1 MRLGGAKNIA
11 FRDLCS
17 KTSTD
22 AKGGAATTA
31 APPFFRFVLEIKL
44 VLNQVRKFDLDQI
57 MTLGLTIAGAAIM
70 IGGIR
75 LKIGTVSVPEP
86 GFFPFISG
94 AGVAALS
101 MRRLIASRSRK
112 SDGGE
117 VGESIDGWW
126 KAVALAAAL
135 IVYTLILDWLGFTV
149 ATSLL
154 AIAVMRIARPQSW
167 ISTIAI
173 SIALAVICQYL
184 FGVLLKVSLPAGT
197 YSF

>member
-1 MRLGGAKNIA
+1 
-11 FRDLCS
+11 
-17 KTSTD
+17 
-22 AKGGAATTA
+22 
-31 APPFFRFVLEIKL
+31 

-57 MTLGLTIAGAAIM
+57 VTLGLTIAGVAIM

-94 AGVAALS
+94 AVVAALS
-101 MRRLIASRSRK
+101 MCRLIASGSRK
-112 SDGGE
+112 SGGDE
-117 VGESIDGWW
+117 VGGSIDGSW

-154 AIAVMRIARPQSW
+154 AIAVMRIAHRQSW
-167 ISTIAI
+167 VSIIAI
-173 SIALAVICQYL
+173 SITLAVICQYL
-184 FGVLLKVSLPAGT
+184 FSVLLRVSLPAGT
-197 YSF
+197 FF